1 MVRGLDTFR
10 ERFRDF
16 DRCFLL
22 IGGAACHEWF
32 ASQGLHF
39 RATRD
44 LDIVLVVEMLD
55 AAFVAELRRFVAD
68 GGYALQY
75 RTDGSPVLY
84 RFDKPAHPDFP
95 HMLELFS
102 RHPKGIF
109 NDLDQHI
116 MPISHD
122 PEHHSLSAILLEQD
136 YYELLLRDREIRDG
150 LPYAG
155 ATALIALKARA
166 WLDLTERRRQGG
178 AVDLKNIHKHRTDVF
193 RLATSLAARAA
204 FEVSPPV
211 RRDLNL
217 FLQAFPDDA
226 MEWPAIMDALRVM
239 LPSKFQPAELRGAV
253 QTHFGLSG

>member
-1 MVRGLDTFR
+1 MVRGLHTFR
-10 ERFRDF
+10 ERFRAF
-16 DRCFLL
+16 DQSFLL

-32 ASQGLHF
+32 AGQGLQF

-55 AAFVAELRRFVAD
+55 AAFVGELRRFVAD

-109 NDLDQHI
+109 SDLDQHI
-116 MPISHD
+116 MPIPHD

-136 YYELLLRDREIRDG
+136 YYELLLRDRTIRDG

-155 ATALIALKARA
+155 ATALMALKARA
-166 WLDLTERRRQGG
+166 WLDLTERRRSGVP
-178 AVDLKNIHKHRTDVF
+178 VDLKNIHKHRTDVF
-193 RLATSLAARAA
+193 RLAATLTERAA
-204 FEVSPPV
+204 FGVTLPV
-211 RRDLNL
+211 RRDLLL
-217 FLQAFPDDA
+217 FLQAFPDDSV
-226 MEWPAIMDALRVM
+226 EWPAILDALRVM
-239 LPSKFQPAELRGAV
+239 LSAKFQPVELREAV
-253 QTHFGLSG
+253 QVHFGLPV